1 MQDFV
6 HLHVH
11 TQYSLLDGQASV
23 SRLVDKAMQ
32 DGMKG
37 IAITDH
43 GNMFG
48 VKEFYNYVNKKNS
61 GPRGEIKDLKKRIAE
76 LEKVSPKDEQTEAEL
91 AACRDKIAEAEN
103 KLFKP
108 IIGCEMY
115 VARRTMD
122 KKEGKPDQSGWH
134 LIVLAKNEKG
144 YHNLI
149 KLVSRAWTKGY
160 YMRPRTD
167 RSELEK
173 YHEGLIVCSA
183 CLGGEVPKKITAEH
197 YEEAEEAIQWYKNL
211 FGEDYYLELQRHKAT
226 VPRANHEAY
235 PLQQKVNA
243 KLLEYAKKY
252 NIKVICTNDVHFVDE
267 ENAEAHDHLI
277 CLSTNKDL
285 DDPTRMLY
293 TKQEWM
299 KTKAEMNQ
307 LFEDVPEALSNTLE
321 ILDNASVRL
330 REVPGL
336 GQKRIKA
343 IKKSWAENAEKRNA
357 QICLQSLG
365 ITPAY
370 FNRIYNNYGNECAEI
385 IRKDQLVRSR
395 YLIWCFLRDDSRA
408 TLAKHFPMAFAALRF
423 LIGKG
428 TLKPTLL
435 NLSVTAQDLFH
446 FVCRC
451 HRKADAL
458 EPFFRFLR
466 GRLTSMHFCGS
477 PALGLT
483 FEYGMA
489 YLLLMFPIVI
499 FLASVFAAQRKDF
512 LISAE
517 DVTQA
522 LILADHGFL
531 RSKLFTRRST
541 KSAAWNLMKGEDY
554 AFLMKL
560 CLRQKIL
567 F

>member
-1 MQDFV
+1 MSNITKIMTFTSTVEQLIRTKAPGFTDRLPGQRELATRFNLSQSLV
-6 HLHVH
+6 HIGMTELKNRGIIVIEP
-11 TQYSLLDGQASV
+11 YKGASV
-23 SRLVDKAMQ
+23 AAQQPETKPVNTADLAIAVCEDNPRQRSFWLQAVQRFERIAPEIRFYAAVRLLLFHSSR
-32 DGMKG
+32 
-37 IAITDH
+37 
-43 GNMFG
+43 
-48 VKEFYNYVNKKNS
+48 KNS
-61 GPRGEIKDLKKRIAE
+61 SDILD
-76 LEKVSPKDEQTEAEL
+76 
-91 AACRDKIAEAEN
+91 
-103 KLFKP
+103 
-108 IIGCEMY
+108 
-115 VARRTMD
+115 
-122 KKEGKPDQSGWH
+122 
-134 LIVLAKNEKG
+134 
-144 YHNLI
+144 
-149 KLVSRAWTKGY
+149 
-160 YMRPRTD
+160 
-167 RSELEK
+167 
-173 YHEGLIVCSA
+173 
-183 CLGGEVPKKITAEH
+183 
-197 YEEAEEAIQWYKNL
+197 AEE
-211 FGEDYYLELQRHKAT
+211 F
-226 VPRANHEAY
+226 EADAFAFF
-235 PLQQKVNA
+235 KRSI
-243 KLLEYAKKY
+243 E
-252 NIKVICTNDVHFVDE
+252 
-267 ENAEAHDHLI
+267 HLTCI
-277 CLSTNKDL
+277 VKD
-285 DDPTRMLY
+285 
-293 TKQEWM
+293 
-299 KTKAEMNQ
+299 
-307 LFEDVPEALSNTLE
+307 
-321 ILDNASVRL
+321 
-330 REVPGL
+330 
-336 GQKRIKA
+336 
-343 IKKSWAENAEKRNA
+343 
-357 QICLQSLG
+357 
-365 ITPAY
+365 
-370 FNRIYNNYGNECAEI
+370 AEI
-385 IRKDQLVRSR
+385 IRKDQLVRFR

>member
-1 MQDFV
+1 MSEKIHFYKKQSSACISCGKCCDCGWPVPVTSAEAARISALDFSGWDGASPSYFKKTLRGVFLRKRADKRCVFLDSDGLCIIHKRYGFDAKPLACRLYPLDVYKWQD
-6 HLHVH
+6 
-11 TQYSLLDGQASV
+11 GSV
-23 SRLVDKAMQ
+23 SASFRYDCPAVAGGVRMEEPRKLTKQIMEFASELFHYRGKYANASYSRRIHPETARLRQIGNAYQ
-32 DGMKG
+32 RILLYER
-37 IAITDH
+37 IAPEIR
-43 GNMFG
+43 
-48 VKEFYNYVNKKNS
+48 FYAAVRLLLFHTSRKNS
-61 GPRGEIKDLKKRIAE
+61 SDILD
-76 LEKVSPKDEQTEAEL
+76 
-91 AACRDKIAEAEN
+91 
-103 KLFKP
+103 
-108 IIGCEMY
+108 
-115 VARRTMD
+115 
-122 KKEGKPDQSGWH
+122 
-134 LIVLAKNEKG
+134 
-144 YHNLI
+144 
-149 KLVSRAWTKGY
+149 
-160 YMRPRTD
+160 
-167 RSELEK
+167 
-173 YHEGLIVCSA
+173 
-183 CLGGEVPKKITAEH
+183 
-197 YEEAEEAIQWYKNL
+197 AEE
-211 FGEDYYLELQRHKAT
+211 F
-226 VPRANHEAY
+226 EADAFAFF
-235 PLQQKVNA
+235 KRSI
-243 KLLEYAKKY
+243 E
-252 NIKVICTNDVHFVDE
+252 
-267 ENAEAHDHLI
+267 HLTCI
-277 CLSTNKDL
+277 VKD
-285 DDPTRMLY
+285 
-293 TKQEWM
+293 
-299 KTKAEMNQ
+299 
-307 LFEDVPEALSNTLE
+307 
-321 ILDNASVRL
+321 
-330 REVPGL
+330 
-336 GQKRIKA
+336 
-343 IKKSWAENAEKRNA
+343 
-357 QICLQSLG
+357 
-365 ITPAY
+365 
-370 FNRIYNNYGNECAEI
+370 AEI
-385 IRKDQLVRSR
+385 IRKDQLVRFR